1 MRAAIL
7 DDKSL
12 QIGGKSPWGP
22 LSTLCEWTA
31 YDGTPK
37 ELVVERSK
45 GADILIVN
53 KVEITSSVMEQLPGL
68 KCIAVAATGT
78 NVVDLAAAKK
88 RGIPVCNT
96 PAYGT
101 DAVAQH
107 VFALLLELCRH
118 TALHD
123 ASIRRGDWAA
133 CGEFCYWLTPQVE
146 LTGKTLGIFGYGNL
160 GRRVAEIAHAFRM
173 DVIACTHSPK
183 PLPDFRPFSFVSKEE
198 LFARSD
204 IITLHSPLTAET
216 KGLVCAET
224 LSLMKPGS
232 VIINTSRGGAVNS
245 ADVAE
250 ALRSGRLSAF
260 AADVLEHEPPS
271 ADDPLLTAPNVL
283 LTPHLAWAT
292 DNARQ
297 NIIDITIENIRKF
310 MEGSPQNV
318 VNM

>member
-1 MRAAIL
+1 MRAVIL

-12 QIGGKSPWGP
+12 QIGGESPWGP
-22 LSTLCEWTA
+22 LRQLCEYEA
-31 YDGTPK
+31 YAGTPPD
-37 ELVVERSK
+37 LVVERSRE
-45 GADILIVN
+45 ADILIVN
-53 KVEITSSVMEQLPGL
+53 KVEINAAVMDQLPRL
-68 KCIAVAATGT
+68 KCIAVSATGT
-78 NVVDLAAAKK
+78 NIVDSAAARE

-107 VFALLLELCRH
+107 VFALLLELCRR
-118 TALHD
+118 TSLHD

-133 CGEFCYWLTPQVE
+133 CGDFCYWLTPQME

-173 DVIACTHSPK
+173 DVIACAHSPK
-183 PLPDFRPFSFVSKEE
+183 PLPDFTPFAFVSGEE
-198 LFARSD
+198 LFARAD
-204 IITLHSPLTAET
+204 IITLHCPLTDET
-216 KGLVCAET
+216 RNLVRREM
-224 LSLMKPGS
+224 LERVKPGC
-232 VIINTSRGGAVNS
+232 IIVNTSRGGTVNS

-250 ALRSGRLSAF
+250 ALRSGRLAAF

-271 ADDPLLTAPNVL
+271 PDDPLLSAPNTL

-292 DNARQ
+292 DNARR
-297 NIIDITIENIRKF
+297 NIVSITIENIRAF
-310 MEGSPQNV
+310 MQGRPQNA